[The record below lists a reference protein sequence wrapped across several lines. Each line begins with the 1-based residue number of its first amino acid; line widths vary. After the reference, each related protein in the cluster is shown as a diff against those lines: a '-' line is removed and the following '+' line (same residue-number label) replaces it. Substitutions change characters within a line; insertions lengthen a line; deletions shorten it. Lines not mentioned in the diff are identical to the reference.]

1 MTRPTPPP
9 MPTEA
14 EVAILEV
21 LWDQGRS
28 TVRQVHEVL
37 GPRTGVGLTTVLK
50 LMQIMVTKGLLERDT
65 EVRPQVFWPAQAQRQ
80 TQKRLVRD
88 LLDKAF
94 SGSPGELVLQ
104 ALSVRR
110 STPEELAEIRRLL
123 DDLEARS

>member
-1 MTRPTPPP
+1 MARPQNLPK
-9 MPTEA
+9 PTEA
-14 EVAILEV
+14 EVSILEV
-21 LWDQGRS
+21 LWRRGRS
-28 TVRQVHEVL
+28 TVREVHEAL
-37 GPRTGVGLTTVLK
+37 APEGEVGLTTVLK
-50 LMQIMVTKGLLERDT
+50 LMQIMVGKGLLQRDT